1 MADLMEK
8 SNRLGGDPPNRYDA
22 TRFSRIKRLRHAPH
36 FRPRFQYV
44 ENSASTTP
52 IYINIDGES
61 YRKTFLWL
69 VCSVAKVTHRSPHPL
84 QRPNKFAGW
93 AFVSIPTLWWCVT
106 QSTVTWRMCS
116 ASKIKNKTERRG
128 GSGCSIWCAIRGRG
142 KCKQLNMAL
151 LKHLFYLSGVCGWL
165 LESWCGRE

>member
-1 MADLMEK
+1 MFSVTFGANGKRHTRGPLKMADLD
-8 SNRLGGDPPNRYDA
+8 RRYDA

-44 ENSASTTP
+44 ENSASTTA

-93 AFVSIPTLWWCVT
+93 GICVDPYPLMMCH
-106 QSTVTWRMCS
+106 TVNCDV
-116 ASKIKNKTERRG
+116 ANVQCI
-128 GSGCSIWCAIRGRG
+128 
-142 KCKQLNMAL
+142 
-151 LKHLFYLSGVCGWL
+151 
-165 LESWCGRE
+165 